1 MHISEYDSAPKVD
14 ILWVD
19 EVIHPLCTKTHLA
32 FPFFLFSFNDKICLF
47 LPSQSA
53 LILHLIT
60 LQSRPY
66 DYMFGTP
73 TEPKSCMVFSAEEL
87 VQASRAL
94 SDVLDHDL
102 PQH

>member
-1 MHISEYDSAPKVD
+1 MNYMHISEYDSAPKVD

-32 FPFFLFSFNDKICLF
+32 FPFFF
-47 LPSQSA
+47 PSMIKYACSSPLNQ
-53 LILHLIT
+53 LIT

-73 TEPKSCMVFSAEEL
+73 T
-87 VQASRAL
+87 
-94 SDVLDHDL
+94 DT
-102 PQH
+102 